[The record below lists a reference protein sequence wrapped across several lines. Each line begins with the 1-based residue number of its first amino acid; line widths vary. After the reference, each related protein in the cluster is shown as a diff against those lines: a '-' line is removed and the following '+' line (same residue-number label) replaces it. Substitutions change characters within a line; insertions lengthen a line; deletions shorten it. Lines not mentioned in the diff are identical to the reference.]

1 MYPIPG
7 GDSVDRFPLMQP
19 WEETPSEKGDVNG
32 DGAVDMDDVYLLL
45 NHVGD
50 PAVHPIDPWT
60 GDVNCDGTINMGDVI
75 LLLNHVN
82 NPATYEIECCEGR

>member
-7 GDSVDRFPLMQP
+7 GDSVDRFPLMHL

-32 DGAVDMDDVYLLL
+32 DGAVDMADVIFLL

-50 PAVHPIDPWT
+50 PAGCSIKNWDA
-60 GDVNCDGTINMGDVI
+60 GDVNCDGKINMGDVI

-82 NPATYEIECCEGR
+82 NPATYEIECCG